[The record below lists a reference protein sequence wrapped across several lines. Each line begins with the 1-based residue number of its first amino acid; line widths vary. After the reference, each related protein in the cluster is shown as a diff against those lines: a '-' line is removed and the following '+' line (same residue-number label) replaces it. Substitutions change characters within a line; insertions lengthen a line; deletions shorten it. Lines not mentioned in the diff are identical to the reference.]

1 LKIAG
6 KKIDSKTIAS
16 KLVKLNSSCLHYMW
30 QLLEDY
36 MTSPLSYDDKPFD
49 LDNELHKLATEALKS
64 EYLASFAINE
74 ILPLAGRGDSKATLD
89 LLWKIYNDI
98 KAYGGELKV

>member
-1 LKIAG
+1 
-6 KKIDSKTIAS
+6 
-16 KLVKLNSSCLHYMW
+16 LHYMW
-30 QLLEDY
+30 QLLEDH

-64 EYLASFAINE
+64 EYLASIAINE